1 MALDPASFR
10 AIFPEF
16 ADPAAYPDARL
27 TFVLNEA
34 SLRLLPEV
42 WGDLLDS
49 GLVYYAAH
57 RLALSGAVRP
67 GVNGGAATVSLPTL
81 GVVTSKS
88 AGPLSKGID
97 VSLGS
102 VEGAGEFDTTIYGR
116 AFAQLAASVAVG
128 AMQF

>member
-1 MALDPASFR
+1 MDAGAFR
-10 AIFPEF
+10 TIFPEF
-16 ADPAAYPDARL
+16 SDATAYPDARL

-49 GLVYYAAH
+49 GLAYYAAH
-57 RLALSGAVRP
+57 RLALSGTVRL
-67 GVNGGAATVSLPTL
+67 GVNGGAATVALPTL

-88 AGPLSKGID
+88 VGPVSKGID

-102 VEGAGEFDTTIYGR
+102 VDGAGEFDTTLYGR